1 MLSRILSDN
10 LTDIYSS
17 SLSGRDCDVL
27 SGILLVYSLIFPSG
41 SLTDI
46 QSAILCI
53 LSGLAK
59 GGRTTLIKSRAPA
72 RWWKTLRQPA
82 TRKTEGMCVGI
93 SYLFFNAVYMWGFA
107 VSYVLVCAILCSNSS
122 VHGRLQDWHFFVW
135 LGWCGRFCHFVSCN
149 KVSPRLVIH
158 EFLTLLNKTHWRILK
173 NVKCRFLGAGFSWS
187 TFLLCSA
194 GCGWSLQGHRF
205 IHVCNFKRCSEQIL
219 LPRTWRVFG
228 PRPKQPFCVFQELFG
243 WKQRAKNK

>member
-1 MLSRILSDN
+1 MIFFQVMLSRILSDN

-72 RWWKTLRQPA
+72 RW
-82 TRKTEGMCVGI
+82 
-93 SYLFFNAVYMWGFA
+93 
-107 VSYVLVCAILCSNSS
+107 
-122 VHGRLQDWHFFVW
+122 
-135 LGWCGRFCHFVSCN
+135 
-149 KVSPRLVIH
+149 
-158 EFLTLLNKTHWRILK
+158 
-173 NVKCRFLGAGFSWS
+173 
-187 TFLLCSA
+187 
-194 GCGWSLQGHRF
+194 
-205 IHVCNFKRCSEQIL
+205 
-219 LPRTWRVFG
+219 
-228 PRPKQPFCVFQELFG
+228 
-243 WKQRAKNK
+243 